1 MKYYFK
7 VFIGSFSQIIFFGI
21 LLFGPAR
28 TLSWPEAIVL
38 VSFYSILQVICISY
52 MAIYAPRSL
61 ESRMSNS
68 IPGTGLDRI
77 ATPLLWLSLITWMV
91 VNPIDVF
98 YLNVFSPPTAE
109 LKYLGLFLFVLGYL
123 LILLT
128 MIQNEFAAPT
138 VLTSNEQKVIDSG
151 LYSIIRHPMY
161 SSLAIW
167 CLGISLW
174 LESYL
179 GCILIIILVPP
190 VLFRIYIEENE
201 LINELDGYLEY
212 TKKVKYRL
220 IPYLF

>member
-1 MKYYFK
+1 
-7 VFIGSFSQIIFFGI
+7 
-21 LLFGPAR
+21 
-28 TLSWPEAIVL
+28 
-38 VSFYSILQVICISY
+38 
-52 MAIYAPRSL
+52 
-61 ESRMSNS
+61 
-68 IPGTGLDRI
+68 
-77 ATPLLWLSLITWMV
+77 MV
-91 VNPIDVF
+91 
-98 YLNVFSPPTAE
+98 
-109 LKYLGLFLFVLGYL
+109 
-123 LILLT
+123 
-128 MIQNEFAAPT
+128 QNEFAAPT

-201 LINELDGYLEY
+201 LINELDGYSEY

-220 IPYLF
+220 IPYIF

>member
-1 MKYYFK
+1 MRYYFK

-21 LLFGPAR
+21 LLFGPGR
-28 TLSWPEAIVL
+28 TLNWPEAIVL
-38 VSFYSILQVICISY
+38 ISVYSILQVICITY
-52 MAIYAPRSL
+52 MAIYTPRSL
-61 ESRMSNS
+61 ESRMSNY
-68 IPGTGLDRI
+68 IPRTGLDQI
-77 ATPLLWLSLITWMV
+77 ATPLLWLSLIIWMV
-91 VNPIDVF
+91 FNPIDVF
-98 YLNVFSPPTAE
+98 YLNLFSPPTTE

-138 VLTSNEQKVIDSG
+138 VLTSSEQKVIDSG

-201 LINELDGYLEY
+201 LINELDGYSEY
-212 TKKVKYRL
+212 IKKVKYRL
-220 IPYLF
+220 IPYIF